1 MVAPETPVQ
10 TPVRRAPVR
19 FAATAMI
26 GAYLVINLLLALVAP
41 LTPGWPLPALTAV
54 VVPPMVLAMI
64 HLVIP
69 LARRVG

>member
-1 MVAPETPVQ
+1 MPSLPSV
-10 TPVRRAPVR
+10 PVRLAHLR
-19 FAATAMI
+19 FVVAAMA
-26 GAYLVINLLLALVAP
+26 GAYLVINAILALVAP
-41 LTPGWPLPALTAV
+41 LTAGWSFPALTAV

>member
-1 MVAPETPVQ
+1 MVAARTSAQNPA
-10 TPVRRAPVR
+10 RRAPIR
-19 FAATAMI
+19 FAATAMV
-26 GAYLVINLLLALVAP
+26 GAYLVINLLLALVTP
-41 LTPGWPLPALTAV
+41 LTSGWPLPALTAV

>member
-1 MVAPETPVQ
+1 MVAVQ
-10 TPVRRAPVR
+10 TPAQNPVRRAPVR
-19 FAATAMI
+19 FVAAAMV
-26 GAYLVINLLLALVAP
+26 GAYLVINLLLALVTP